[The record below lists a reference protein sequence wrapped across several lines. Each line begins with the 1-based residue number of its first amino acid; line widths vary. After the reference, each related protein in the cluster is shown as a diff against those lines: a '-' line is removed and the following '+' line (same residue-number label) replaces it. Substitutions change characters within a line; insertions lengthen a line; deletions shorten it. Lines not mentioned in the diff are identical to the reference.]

1 MNIKVPNKIPGLIWV
16 FMSYESEAHTLKHF
30 LKKEWDNKFDW
41 VFSYRSDADISFPY
55 GVLHRRN
62 IQNDKNYTSLFQ
74 KKSKSVAWVVS
85 NCKSDSHRYK
95 YIKKMMQSIQIDV
108 YGKCGKTCSSSWN
121 SDKCFNDLSKDY
133 KFYLAFENSICK
145 DYVSEKVFRL
155 YQDGFDFIPVY
166 RGAMNIK
173 DILPNGTFISSFD
186 FSSALELA
194 LYLKNVGSNESAYTN
209 YLKAKDK
216 FFSNGYTRQEV
227 LQFMYCSVCEKLNNN
242 CKSGEAIHLLQNTS
256 SYNEGERANSRSYN
270 GGERANSSSYNG
282 GERANSRSYNGGERV
297 NSSSYNGVSEPILVH
312 TTEVSKPI
320 LVHTTEGSEPILVHT
335 MEVSEPILVHTT
347 EVSEPILVHTT
358 EVSEPILV
366 HTTEVSEP
374 ILVHTTDSYNGGER
388 ANSSSYNAGVRA
400 NSSSYNGGE
409 RANSSSYNGGERAN
423 SRSYNGGERANS
435 RSYNGGE
442 RANSSSYNGGERA
455 NLVHTTEVSE
465 LILVHTTE
473 VSEPILV
480 HTTEN
485 ENNLAIVSNQKL
497 SSAWA
502 HMPLRRIQYKC
513 PVPEGNIWIDH
524 VSIVND
530 LNATCPED
538 LSYFVKVSLPLMSK
552 GSNIAICSLISYRS
566 QDAALLVEWFEA
578 QRLLGVNKIVTY
590 TQDLNSDAIR
600 VLDYYESI
608 GLVHVIHEFDMPKKD
623 EFPRFIGEQNI
634 RQWTDK
640 EVVTLDCNSRL
651 LQFKYV
657 IMCDKDEF
665 LVPNITKFGFSLRKA
680 LDHMFDDSTAGF
692 QLNPKLHI
700 TTWTPYNRSSTLFI
714 SKYLNS
720 TSSVPDRHKYV
731 YMPERVVIG
740 STNIHEF
747 TACEGYKM

>member
-1 MNIKVPNKIPGLIWV
+1 MTHSSENNLTTRHRSTNTDHIYSIMWHTKPIWASKDIITYKFRNCAFKNCIIREPSRDNLTCDALLFHHEEMNIKVPNKIPGLIWV

-216 FFSNGYTRQEV
+216 FFSNGYTRQER
-227 LQFMYCSVCEKLNNN
+227 
-242 CKSGEAIHLLQNTS
+242 EAIPLLQNTS
-256 SYNEGERANSRSYN
+256 SYNEGERANSRLYN
-270 GGERANSSSYNG
+270 GGERANSCSYNG
-282 GERANSRSYNGGERV
+282 GERANSRSYNGGELANSCSYNGDERTNSSSYNGGERANSSSYNGDERV

-335 MEVSEPILVHTT
+335 MEVSEQILVHTT

-358 EVSEPILV
+358 EF
-366 HTTEVSEP
+366 
-374 ILVHTTDSYNGGER
+374 SYNGDER
-388 ANSSSYNAGVRA
+388 DNSSSDNAGVRD

-409 RANSSSYNGGERAN
+409 RANSGSYNGGERAN
-423 SRSYNGGERANS
+423 SSLYNGGERANS

-442 RANSSSYNGGERA
+442 RANSSSYNGGERDNSSSYNAGVRA
-455 NLVHTTEVSE
+455 NSSSYNGGSEPILVHTMEVSE
-465 LILVHTTE
+465 PILVHTTE

-480 HTTEN
+480 YTTE
-485 ENNLAIVSNQKL
+485 VSEPISFIQ
-497 SSAWA
+497 
-502 HMPLRRIQYKC
+502 RR
-513 PVPEGNIWIDH
+513 
-524 VSIVND
+524 
-530 LNATCPED
+530 
-538 LSYFVKVSLPLMSK
+538 
-552 GSNIAICSLISYRS
+552 
-566 QDAALLVEWFEA
+566 
-578 QRLLGVNKIVTY
+578 
-590 TQDLNSDAIR
+590 
-600 VLDYYESI
+600 
-608 GLVHVIHEFDMPKKD
+608 
-623 EFPRFIGEQNI
+623 
-634 RQWTDK
+634 
-640 EVVTLDCNSRL
+640 
-651 LQFKYV
+651 
-657 IMCDKDEF
+657 
-665 LVPNITKFGFSLRKA
+665 
-680 LDHMFDDSTAGF
+680 
-692 QLNPKLHI
+692 
-700 TTWTPYNRSSTLFI
+700 
-714 SKYLNS
+714 
-720 TSSVPDRHKYV
+720 
-731 YMPERVVIG
+731 
-740 STNIHEF
+740 
-747 TACEGYKM
+747 